1 MCTPAKIAWE
11 YARVHAVGLLLQKQ
25 PLLQPHSNVV
35 GITINPCHCEKKP
48 VVVRQNLSWYQHT
61 IGRGVLLSHTSYDD
75 KALHMTI
82 SSVSQTMQQLLLSR
96 L

>member
-25 PLLQPHSNVV
+25 SFLQPHSNVV

-48 VVVRQNLSWYQHT
+48 VVVRQNLSWYQHP
-61 IGRGVLLSHTSYDD
+61 IGQRQELTVMHVIDMDIYVNFAFPQRLNI
-75 KALHMTI
+75 KA
-82 SSVSQTMQQLLLSR
+82 
-96 L
+96 